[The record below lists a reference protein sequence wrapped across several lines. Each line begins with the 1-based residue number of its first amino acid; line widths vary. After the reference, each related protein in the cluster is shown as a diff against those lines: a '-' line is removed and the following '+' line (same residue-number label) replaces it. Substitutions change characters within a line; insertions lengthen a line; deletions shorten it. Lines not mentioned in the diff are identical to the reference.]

1 MSVRVAPYVGV
12 TLGQVSSIVGA
23 TLIAASWS
31 EDKNRGSALG
41 AGFALIGLGTVLSF
55 LSQRELH

>member
-1 MSVRVAPYVGV
+1 
-12 TLGQVSSIVGA
+12 VSSIVGA